1 MRRACLAFTLCAT
14 LLCAPLAGPAAA
26 QTLRIGMAAETTAAD
41 PHNYALAPNSTLR
54 DHVFDGLIGLDAGLR
69 PRPALAVS
77 WSRRDDL
84 TWVFELR
91 QGVTFHDGQPFTA
104 EDVVYSYCRVLNNES
119 EVVGSFSRTI
129 RRLDAVAAEGP
140 HRLVIRTRAPEP
152 LLLSDLAGTAIL
164 AHGNRSGLAFT
175 PQGCGQAGPWPT
187 VADFNEG
194 RAAIGTGPYRL
205 QRYVRGGVIELIR
218 NERYWGPR
226 PAWAEVRLRPVT
238 AAGPRL
244 AGLLAGDL
252 DVIEA
257 PATADVPRIRENPS
271 FALAVSPTTR
281 LIFLQIDMR
290 ELAPFVQGPNG
301 TNPLRDVRV
310 RQALSLAIDR
320 RAIAARIM
328 DGLATPAGQLL
339 PEGMRGTV
347 PGAGVLPY
355 DPARARALLA
365 EAGLPGGFAFT
376 LHATN
381 NRYVNDARIAQ
392 ALAQYFQRVGVG
404 VTIDA
409 MPSNVFFPRRGRKE
423 FSVPMGGWAA
433 SAEETQLF
441 LRAWVTTTDRAQGLG
456 MSNYGEFSDAEID
469 HLARATFTTMD
480 EAERTRLMTEAS
492 RLAIERLPVIPIHF
506 ENAVWAFRRGL
517 AFEGRM
523 DQTTPAQDIRPAP

>member
-1 MRRACLAFTLCAT
+1 MRRLALALAFATTLA
-14 LLCAPLAGPAAA
+14 APLAA
-26 QTLRIGMAAETTAAD
+26 QTLRIGMAAETSAAD
-41 PHNYALAPNSTLR
+41 PHNYAAAPNSTYR
-54 DHVFDGLIGLDAGLR
+54 DHVFEGLTALDARLR
-69 PRPALAVS
+69 PKPALATA
-77 WSRRDDL
+77 WSRRDDR

-91 QGVTFHDGQPFTA
+91 QGVTFHNGQPFSA
-104 EDVVYSYCRVLNNES
+104 EDVVFSFCRVLNNES
-119 EVVGSFSRTI
+119 EVVGSFSREV
-129 RRLDAVAAEGP
+129 RRIEAMQVEAP
-140 HRLVIRTRAPEP
+140 HRLVIRTREPEP
-152 LLLSDLAGTAIL
+152 LLVSDLASIAIIPR
-164 AHGNRSGLAFT
+164 GERSGLT
-175 PQGCGQAGPWPT
+175 YSSDGCGKEGPWPS

-205 QRYVRGGVIELIR
+205 RSYNRSSLIELTR
-218 NERYWGPR
+218 NDAYWGEKPH
-226 PAWAEVRLRPVT
+226 WAEVRLRPVT
-238 AAGPRL
+238 NAGPRL

-257 PATADVPRIRENPS
+257 PATADVPRIRQNQA

-281 LIFLQIDMR
+281 LIFLQMDQR
-290 ELAPFVQGPNG
+290 EAAPFVQGPNG
-301 TNPLRDVRV
+301 SNPLRDVRV
-310 RQALSLAIDR
+310 RQALSMAIDR
-320 RAIAARIM
+320 RAIADRIM

-365 EAGLPGGFAFT
+365 EAGVPNGFSFT

-381 NRYVNDARIAQ
+381 NRYVNDARVAQ
-392 ALAQYFQRVGVG
+392 ALAQYFQRIG
-404 VTIDA
+404 VTVAVDA

-441 LRAWVTTTDRAQGLG
+441 LRAWVTTMDRERGFG

-469 HLARATFTTMD
+469 RLARAAFATMD
-480 EAERTRLMTEAS
+480 EGDRERLMEQAS
-492 RLAIERLPVIPIHF
+492 RLVIERLPVIPVHF
-506 ENAVWAFRRGL
+506 ENAAWAFRRGL

-523 DQTTPAQDIRPAP
+523 DQTTPASEIRPAR

>member
-1 MRRACLAFTLCAT
+1 MRQFALALSLCGA
-14 LLCAPLAGPAAA
+14 LAAPAAA

-41 PHNYALAPNSTLR
+41 PHNYAAAPNSTFR
-54 DHVFDGLIGLDAGLR
+54 DHVFEGLTALDARLR
-69 PRPALAVS
+69 PKPALATA

-91 QGVTFHDGQPFTA
+91 QGVTFHNGQAFTA
-104 EDVVYSYCRVLNNES
+104 EDVVFSYCRVLNNEA
-119 EVVGSFSRTI
+119 EVVGSFSREI
-129 RRLDAVAAEGP
+129 RRIAAMAVETP
-140 HRLVIRTRAPEP
+140 HRLVIRTAEPEP
-152 LLLSDLAGTAIL
+152 LLLSDLSSVAIIPR
-164 AHGNRSGLAFT
+164 GSRTGLTYT
-175 PQGCGQAGPWPT
+175 PDGCGREGPWPS
-187 VADFNEG
+187 VGEFNEG
-194 RAAIGTGPYRL
+194 RAAIGTGPFRL
-205 QRYVRGGVIELIR
+205 RSYDRSSGIVLAR
-218 NERYWGPR
+218 NDAYWGDKPH
-226 PAWAEVRLRPVT
+226 WAEVRLRPVT
-238 AAGPRL
+238 NAGPRL

-257 PATADVPRIRENPS
+257 PATADVPRIRQNQA

-281 LIFLQIDMR
+281 LIFLQMDQR
-290 ELAPFVQGPNG
+290 ENAPFVQGPGG
-301 TNPLRDVRV
+301 TNPLRDARV

-320 RAIAARIM
+320 RAIAERVM

-355 DPARARALLA
+355 DAARARTLLA
-365 EAGLPGGFAFT
+365 EAGVASGFSFT

-381 NRYVNDARIAQ
+381 NRYVNDARVAQ
-392 ALAQYFQRVGVG
+392 ALAQFFQRVGVT
-404 VTIDA
+404 VAVDA

-441 LRAWVTTTDRAQGLG
+441 LRAWITTTDRERGFG

-469 HLARATFTTMD
+469 RLARTAFATMD
-480 EAERTRLMTEAS
+480 EADRERLMEQAS
-492 RLAIERLPVIPIHF
+492 RLVIERLPVIPIHF
-506 ENAVWAFRRGL
+506 ENAAWAFRRGI

-523 DQTTPAQDIRPAP
+523 DQTTPAAEIRPAR